1 MNIDLRS
8 LGTHLAAVSRVT
20 IRSFRR
26 TILVAAFAGGVLAGL
41 SYYFLRDHHW
51 AYGVTAA
58 VVALAEAAA
67 VGVVLGVKRAAAA
80 AVMYAFGTLR
90 VGGSL
95 VRVVFERILGVR
107 AEDGGMRIV
116 QGLAPV
122 PADQADQMLTG
133 AVRGVTADEHGG
145 FVRRATQ
152 GRLLEAVRQFTQE
165 RIRVDGA
172 AGHGGVDLLAL
183 KEKLERTVDDGLV
196 KKVRGEIRW
205 ATAVAAV
212 GLPLLVAAQTWLV
225 LLLLQPKE

>member
-20 IRSFRR
+20 MRSFRR
-26 TILVAAFAGGVLAGL
+26 TILAAAFAGGVLAGL
-41 SYYFLRDHHW
+41 SYYFLREHHW
-51 AYGVTAA
+51 AYGAAAAA
-58 VVALAEAAA
+58 VAIAEAAA

-107 AEDGGMRIV
+107 AEESGMRIV

-122 PADQADQMLTG
+122 PADQADQMLAG
-133 AVRGVTADEHGG
+133 AVRSVTADERGG

-152 GRLLEAVRQFTQE
+152 GRLLEAVRKFTQE